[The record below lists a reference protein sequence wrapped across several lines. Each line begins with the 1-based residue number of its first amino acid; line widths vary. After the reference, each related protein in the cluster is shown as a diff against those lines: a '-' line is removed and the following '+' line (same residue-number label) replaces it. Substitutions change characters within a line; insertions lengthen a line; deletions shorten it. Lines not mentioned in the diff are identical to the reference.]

1 MNERLRRR
9 VNPEL
14 PVVLD
19 SSLLHWLLIF
29 IAFYMY
35 YLYYL
40 HITLFCTFIL
50 HLFYIVVSETVL
62 LSAGGLVRSFL
73 QKRFLMSMNL
83 NVLPR

>member
-1 MNERLRRR
+1 MKDSEE
-9 VNPEL
+9 EL
-14 PVVLD
+14 ILNCLCFWIV
-19 SSLLHWLLIF
+19 HFCTGFIHLIL

-40 HITLFCTFIL
+40 PVTLFCTFIL

-73 QKRFLMSMNL
+73 QKRFLISMNYPV
-83 NVLPR
+83 N